1 MEATQRGET
10 LSEIIV
16 NLNKVSE
23 DEENAIVNYFPNL
36 SATEFKFETDN
47 LVKNIS
53 ALLNY

>member
-53 ALLNY
+53 AILNY